1 MLTTTKISNGF
12 FKCFWNG
19 VESRYNIVNTSMGAS
34 GRGNNVYAIENTNS
48 GTFKVVGS
56 LQQTKKVV
64 GFTLKKENVDV

>member
-19 VESRYNIVNTSMGAS
+19 FESHYNIINTSMGAS
-34 GRGNNVYAIENTNS
+34 GHGNNVYAIENKYT
-48 GTFKVVGS
+48 GIYKVVGS

-64 GFTLKKENVDV
+64 GFTLKKENI

>member
-19 VESRYNIVNTSMGAS
+19 VESQYNIINTSMGAS
-34 GRGNNVYAIENTNS
+34 GRGNNVYAIENKYT
-48 GTFKVVGS
+48 GIYKVVGS

-64 GFTLKKENVDV
+64 GFTLKKENI